1 VLCLDLDRFKEVND
15 LFGHGGGD
23 ALLQVAARRLEA
35 VGEGA
40 FLARLG
46 GDEFAVIL
54 AGHDLPMRCEALAER
69 LMATVAADFE
79 VEGQELRIGL
89 SIGVAIYPADGATV
103 AELLSNA
110 DAALYR
116 AKAEGRGTTRFF
128 QTEMDQRL
136 REKRSLQ
143 HELRSALERGELALF
158 YQPQARIDG
167 KIVGFEA
174 LIRWRHGTRGMVS
187 PGTFIPLAEESGLI
201 ISMGEWV
208 LREACR
214 EAASW
219 PMPLQVAVN
228 LSPIQ
233 FRHGD
238 LASLVHEVLLDSG
251 LAPQRL
257 ELEITEG
264 VLIEDTARALSI
276 LRRLKAL
283 GVRIAMD
290 DFGTGYSSLSYLQSF
305 PFDKIKIDR
314 AFISNLERSAQSAA
328 IVTAVIGLARGLDL
342 PVLAEGVETEYQ
354 RAFLSRE
361 SCDEM
366 QGYLIGRPCPI
377 DDFAD
382 MLGRETRARAEV
394 SSLAAG

>member
-1 VLCLDLDRFKEVND
+1 
-15 LFGHGGGD
+15 
-23 ALLQVAARRLEA
+23 
-35 VGEGA
+35 
-40 FLARLG
+40 
-46 GDEFAVIL
+46 
-54 AGHDLPMRCEALAER
+54 
-69 LMATVAADFE
+69 MATVAADFE

-238 LASLVHEVLLDSG
+238 LASLVHEVLLVSG

-257 ELEITEG
+257 ELEITAG
-264 VLIEDTARALSI
+264 VRIEDTARALSI